1 MQNLL
6 ENLKKVL
13 EQDERF
19 TVEGK
24 LLKNKVVEAGL
35 QLDPGLVKLLLKDE
49 FLKNHFFQDVE
60 GVLVFDKV
68 KFQQFV
74 SNKEFLP
81 DSYTAFKNKI
91 GLTTD
96 GEFLT
101 KGKEVVL
108 SWAYKDCILEG
119 GQDRE
124 DAKRDEI
131 FWNEVLAPGDIDR
144 LLHPKV
150 FTNWKKYTPEGEQ
163 EVKEISLDDNLIL
176 KGNNLLA
183 LHSLKK
189 VYRGMVKL
197 IYIDPP
203 YNTGSDGFRYNDNFN
218 HSTWLTF
225 MKNRLEVARH
235 LLKSEGAIFVQI
247 DYKEVAYLTVLMD
260 EVFGRENFVQLIS
273 VKTASPAGFK
283 TVNPGPIDVTEY
295 ILFYTKDKSKFP
307 FKKCFVPVDYDGN
320 YDMVIVNNNEKPE
333 NWRLESLSDVVCRE
347 NGIEIGDTWQKTNKS
362 AEKKWGTYWKIIRQ
376 QLMSAYALDNPE
388 KVVSIRDPHKPTDKL
403 KKLLEKSKTER
414 DKIFVYEKSEKGE
427 LSDDAESSKSGYVIN
442 GGALS
447 FYSNKVK
454 EIDGVITPTEL
465 LTDFWKDISWDGIAK
480 EGGVKLKNGK
490 KPERLLKRIIEIA
503 TDNEDDIV
511 MDFFM
516 GSGTTCAVAHKMK
529 RKYIGIEQLDYTEND
544 GFSRLKNVILGDTT
558 GISKAVK
565 WSGGGSFI
573 YAELSKA
580 NQSWI
585 DEIVATETDEA
596 LVTLWEKMQQHAFIS
611 YKIEPMA
618 INETVSDFQALSLDD
633 KKRFLVEVLDK
644 NALYVNTTDMDNQDF
659 HVSEEDKVLT
669 KLFYSL
675 KKANG

>member
-49 FLKNHFFQDVE
+49 FLKNHFFQNVE

-150 FTNWKKYTPEGEQ
+150 FTNWKKYTKEEEQ

-203 YNTGSDGFRYNDNFN
+203 YNTESDGFKYNDKFSQ
-218 HSTWLTF
+218 STWLTF
-225 MKNRLEVARH
+225 IKNRIEVAKE
-235 LLKSEGAIFVQI
+235 LLSNDGFLFVHISFHQF
-247 DYKEVAYLTVLMD
+247 AYLKVLLD
-260 EVFGRENFVQLIS
+260 ELFLGNHVCTFNLLVRHPNRILKGDKDFH
-273 VKTASPAGFK
+273 
-283 TVNPGPIDVTEY
+283 DVMEY
-295 ILFYTKDKSKFP
+295 LLVYTKDKIHNKIAKRIESKDIYEYIYNIKEINTGKVLEINGKTVEYFESTDVLISKNEPSPDNFQKISIRGSLKEGNSSGRFYEKHIAPIKDKFSP
-307 FKKCFVPVDYDGN
+307 FTIFKVAGIGNDKYDFRYFYTPEEGKQNGGYFQGVPIDSKDYK
-320 YDMVIVNNNEKPE
+320 EKPYPNFLDFVKDFNNVGYE
-333 NWRLESLSDVVCRE
+333 GDVEFR
-347 NGIEIGDTWQKTNKS
+347 
-362 AEKKWGTYWKIIRQ
+362 
-376 QLMSAYALDNPE
+376 
-388 KVVSIRDPHKPTDKL
+388 
-403 KKLLEKSKTER
+403 
-414 DKIFVYEKSEKGE
+414 
-427 LSDDAESSKSGYVIN
+427 
-442 GGALS
+442 
-447 FYSNKVK
+447 
-454 EIDGVITPTEL
+454 
-465 LTDFWKDISWDGIAK
+465 
-480 EGGVKLKNGK
+480 NGK
-490 KPERLLKRIIEIA
+490 KPEALIQKIFEIGRVKKG
-503 TDNEDDIV
+503 DLV
-511 MDFFM
+511 LDFFL
-516 GSGTTCAVAHKMK
+516 GSGTTAAVAHKMGV
-529 RKYIGIEQLDYTEND
+529 RYIGIEQMDYGKND
-544 GFSRLKNVILGDTT
+544 SVTRLNSVITGEKE
-558 GISKAVK
+558 GISEDVN
-565 WSGGGSFI
+565 WQGGGSFI
-573 YAELSKA
+573 YAELKKA

-585 DEIVATETDEA
+585 DEIVVTETDEA

-618 INETVSDFQALSLDD
+618 INATASDFQALSLDD

-644 NALYVNTTDMDNQDF
+644 NALYVNTTDVDNQDF
-659 HVSEEDKVLT
+659 HISEEDKALT